1 MRFTEP
7 VMRPPQEAR
16 SLLPRATQ
24 GCTYNKCNFCY
35 VSRGYRFMAVTPEE
49 LEAEIA
55 PLKRFYPPDT
65 KIYMTGANP
74 FALPV
79 RKHKEYVE
87 VLRRH
92 YPEFRELSMQTRI
105 DNIAAKSDEELREL
119 RDLGISHLYIG
130 TENGNDDALGV
141 MNKGYKASAVVEQL
155 RRLDQAGIA
164 YTTFYLLGMAG
175 KGAGKKSG
183 RETAEMFNQAHPRRI
198 TTTGLT
204 IFKNTPLADMV
215 AKGEFI
221 QASEREKIEELREF
235 LSHLEI
241 DTFYDGIHYLNPL
254 NYRFQTGDAKAKAA
268 VLADIDEILATHTD
282 AELEMMVGR
291 EKMISL

>member
-7 VMRPPQEAR
+7 TMRPPQEAA

-35 VSRGYRFMAVTPEE
+35 VSRGYKFMAVTPEE
-49 LEAEIA
+49 LEQEIV
-55 PLKRFYPPDT
+55 PLKKFYRSDT

-74 FALPV
+74 FALPTH
-79 RKHKEYVE
+79 RLQEYIE

-92 YPEFRELSMQTRI
+92 YPDFRELSMQTRI
-105 DNIAAKSDEELREL
+105 DNIPGKTAAELRALREL
-119 RDLGISHLYIG
+119 GLAHLYIG
-130 TENGNDDALGV
+130 TENGNSDALKI
-141 MNKGYKASAVVEQL
+141 MNKGYEPEKVVEQL
-155 RRLDQAGIA
+155 HRLAAAGIE
-164 YTTFYLLGMAG
+164 YTTFYMLGMAG
-175 KGAGKKSG
+175 KGAGLKSG
-183 RETAEMFNQAHPRRI
+183 RETAEMFNQVNPRRI

-204 IFKNTPLADMV
+204 IFPDTPLAEMV

-235 LSHLEI
+235 LTTLSI

-254 NYRFQTGDAKAKAA
+254 NYRLRTSDKAA
-268 VLADIDEILATHTD
+268 MAKVIADIDEVLGAYSD
-282 AELEMMVGR
+282 AELEKMVSR
-291 EKMISL
+291 EQMRTL